1 MNAVPRAPW
10 REKLNA
16 SHWLIAV
23 EFALIGSVFV
33 ADSFHHIY
41 LSKTPYLLVLGWFS
55 LAIRGQ
61 RWRAVGLRIPNDW
74 QRHLL
79 IGILVGVAMEL
90 LELYVT
96 QPLLVTVTGKY
107 PDLKLLEEMVGNI
120 RLLLLAVAASWVL
133 AAVGEELVWRG
144 YILNRV
150 LDALG
155 RTRIGWSMAVAIA
168 SLAFGLAHAPQGA
181 TGVAENTIDGAL
193 LAVVYVACGRN
204 LFAPIIAH
212 GVTDTLDV
220 LIIFA
225 GHYPGMN

>member
-1 MNAVPRAPW
+1 MNAASRAPW
-10 REKLNA
+10 RENLNA
-16 SHWLIAV
+16 SRGLIAV

-41 LSKTPYLLVLGWFS
+41 LSKTPYLLVLGLIS

-79 IGILVGVAMEL
+79 IGILVGASMEL
-90 LELYVT
+90 LELFVT
-96 QPLLVTVTGKY
+96 QPLLVAVTGKY
-107 PDLKLLEEMVGNI
+107 ADFKDLEGMVGNI

-155 RTRIGWSMAVAIA
+155 RTRIGWALSVAIV
-168 SLAFGLAHAPQGA
+168 SLAFGLAHAPQGV

-212 GVTDTLDV
+212 GIADTIDV

-225 GHYPGMN
+225 GRYPGMN